1 MTNCHSERS
10 EESVDMELWTVIL
23 LCVVVAVVAAVLAI
37 IHTRQKD
44 IRKVAYMM
52 DALEDGEL
60 NFRFQDKNRFNRTLN
75 RIRTIFEKQRQA
87 HEQDSW
93 TKLSRV
99 LTHEIMNTVSP
110 IASLS
115 DAMAKSVDENGHSE
129 LDIKAGLETISDSS
143 KNLIGFVQTYRQ
155 LSGVARPVR
164 KALDLRELMDGV
176 ISLNSEFAT
185 SCGATC
191 SYRPEEP
198 DLMIYADEG
207 QISQILINLIKN
219 ALQAGAKHIDISA
232 GMGRDDEVVVQVA
245 NDGEPIPAT
254 AQEQIFIPFYTTKK
268 EGSGIGLSISRQIMR
283 NHNGTIE
290 LLSSDARQT
299 VFELR
304 FR

>member
-1 MTNCHSERS
+1 MTFTVWHIIGAC
-10 EESVDMELWTVIL
+10 VIVAMIATVI
-23 LCVVVAVVAAVLAI
+23 ATI
-37 IHTRQKD
+37 RTRRKD
-44 IRKVAYMM
+44 IKKVAYMM

-60 NFRFQDKNRFNRTLN
+60 NFRFQEKNKFNHTLN

-93 TKLSRV
+93 TKLIRV

-115 DAMAKSVDENGHSE
+115 DAMAKSVDKNGHSE

-143 KNLIGFVQTYRQ
+143 KNLIDFVQTYRQ
-155 LSGVARPVR
+155 LSGVAKPIR
-164 KALDLRELMDGV
+164 KALDLRELMDSIIG
-176 ISLNSEFAT
+176 LNSEFAA

-191 SYRPEEP
+191 KYRPAKD

-219 ALQAGAKHIDISA
+219 ALQAGAKHIDITA
-232 GMGRDDEVVVQVA
+232 KMGRDDDVIIQVT
-245 NDGEPIPAT
+245 NDGEPIPVS

-283 NHNGTIE
+283 NHNGSIE
-290 LLSSDARQT
+290 LVRSDAQQT

>member
-1 MTNCHSERS
+1 MTFTIWH
-10 EESVDMELWTVIL
+10 IL
-23 LCVVVAVVAAVLAI
+23 GASGIVAILVAVIATI
-37 IHTRQKD
+37 RTRHQD
-44 IRKVAYMM
+44 IKKVAYMM

-60 NFRFQDKNRFNRTLN
+60 NFRFQDKNKFNRTLN

-93 TKLSRV
+93 TKLIRV

-115 DAMAKSVDENGHSE
+115 DALSKSMDEDGHSE
-129 LDIKAGLETISDSS
+129 LNVKAGLDTISDSS
-143 KNLIGFVQTYRQ
+143 KNLIKFVETYRQ

-164 KALDLRELMDGV
+164 KAIDLKELMAGV
-176 ISLNSEFAT
+176 IALNSEFAAN
-185 SCGATC
+185 CGAIC
-191 SYRPEEP
+191 KYRPEED

-232 GMGRDDEVVVQVA
+232 RMGKDDEVIIDVA
-245 NDGEPIPAT
+245 NDGTPIPVS
-254 AQEQIFIPFYTTKK
+254 AQEQIFVPFFTTKK

-283 NHNGTIE
+283 NHDGTIS
-290 LLSSDARQT
+290 LLRSDVNQT

>member
-1 MTNCHSERS
+1 MTFTIWHIVGVCII
-10 EESVDMELWTVIL
+10 VAI
-23 LCVVVAVVAAVLAI
+23 VVAVISILK
-37 IHTRQKD
+37 TKQKD
-44 IRKVAYMM
+44 IKKVAYMM

-60 NFRFQDKNRFNRTLN
+60 NFRFQDKNKFNRTLN

-93 TKLSRV
+93 TKLIRV

-115 DAMAKSVDENGHSE
+115 DVMAKSVDENGQSE

-143 KNLIGFVQTYRQ
+143 KNLIDFVQTYRQ
-155 LSGVARPVR
+155 LSGVAKPVR
-164 KALDLRELMDGV
+164 KALDLQELMDNI
-176 ISLNSEFAT
+176 ISLNSELAA
-185 SCGATC
+185 SYGAACT
-191 SYRPEEP
+191 YRPEEP

-219 ALQAGAKHIDISA
+219 ALQAGAGHVDITA
-232 GMGRDDEVVVQVA
+232 RMGKDDDVIVRVA
-245 NDGEPIPAT
+245 NDGEPIPVS
-254 AQEQIFIPFYTTKK
+254 AQEQIFIPFFTTKR
-268 EGSGIGLSISRQIMR
+268 EGSGIGLSLSRQIMR

-290 LLSSDARQT
+290 LVGSDAKRT

>member
-1 MTNCHSERS
+1 VSFT
-10 EESVDMELWTVIL
+10 LWHILAACIFVAVIA
-23 LCVVVAVVAAVLAI
+23 AVVATVR
-37 IHTRQKD
+37 TRRKD

-60 NFRFQDKNRFNRTLN
+60 NFRFQETNRFNRTLN

-93 TKLSRV
+93 TKLIRV
-99 LTHEIMNTVSP
+99 LTHEIMNTVAP

-115 DAMAKSVDENGHSE
+115 DALSKSMDENGHSE
-129 LDIKAGLETISDSS
+129 LDVKTGLDTISDSS
-143 KNLIGFVQTYRQ
+143 RNLIKFVETYRQ
-155 LSGVARPVR
+155 LSGVAKPVR
-164 KALDLRELMDGV
+164 KAIDLKELMESV
-176 ISLNSEFAT
+176 ISLNSEFAA
-185 SCGATC
+185 SCGAAC
-191 SYRPEEP
+191 AYRPEED

-219 ALQAGAKHIDISA
+219 ALQAGAKHIGISA
-232 GMGRDDEVVVQVA
+232 RMGKDDEVIVDVA
-245 NDGEPIPAT
+245 NDGEPIPVS
-254 AQEQIFIPFYTTKK
+254 AQEQIFIPFYTTKA

-290 LLSSDARQT
+290 LLRSDAGQT
-299 VFELR
+299 VFELK

>member
-1 MTNCHSERS
+1 MTFTIWH
-10 EESVDMELWTVIL
+10 IL
-23 LCVVVAVVAAVLAI
+23 GASGIVAILVAVIATI
-37 IHTRQKD
+37 RTRHQD
-44 IRKVAYMM
+44 IKKVAYMM

-60 NFRFQDKNRFNRTLN
+60 NFRFQDKNKFNRTLN

-93 TKLSRV
+93 TKLIRV

-115 DAMAKSVDENGHSE
+115 DALSKSMDEDGHSE
-129 LDIKAGLETISDSS
+129 LDVKAGLDTISDSS
-143 KNLIGFVQTYRQ
+143 KNLIKFVETYRQ

-164 KALDLRELMDGV
+164 KAIDLKELMAGV
-176 ISLNSEFAT
+176 IALNSEFAAN
-185 SCGATC
+185 CGAIC
-191 SYRPEEP
+191 KYRPEED

-232 GMGRDDEVVVQVA
+232 RMGKDDEVIIDVT
-245 NDGEPIPAT
+245 NDGTPIPVS
-254 AQEQIFIPFYTTKK
+254 AQEQIFVPFFTTKK

-283 NHNGTIE
+283 NHDGTIS
-290 LLSSDARQT
+290 LLRSDVNQT

>member
-1 MTNCHSERS
+1 M
-10 EESVDMELWTVIL
+10 SVWQIIL
-23 LCVVVAVVAAVLAI
+23 LCVIVAI
-37 IHTRQKD
+37 IAAMIAALHTRHKD
-44 IRKVAYMM
+44 IKKVAYMM

-60 NFRFQDKNRFNRTLN
+60 NFRFLENSRFNRTLN
-75 RIRTIFEKQRQA
+75 RIRTIFERQRQA

-93 TKLSRV
+93 TKLIRV

-115 DAMAKSVDENGHSE
+115 DAMAKSVDKDGHSE

-155 LSGVARPVR
+155 LSGVAKPIR
-164 KALDLRELMDGV
+164 KALDLRELIDGV
-176 ISLNSEFAT
+176 IALNSEVAARF
-185 SCGATC
+185 GATC
-191 SYRPEEP
+191 IFRPEED
-198 DLMIYADEG
+198 DLIIYADEG

-219 ALQAGAKHIDISA
+219 ALQAGAKHIDITA
-232 GMGRDDEVVVQVA
+232 RMGKDDEVIVQVA
-245 NDGEPIPAT
+245 NDGEPIPVS

-283 NHNGTIE
+283 NHNGSIE
-290 LLSSDARQT
+290 LLRSDAAGT

>member
-1 MTNCHSERS
+1 MTF
-10 EESVDMELWTVIL
+10 TVWHIL
-23 LCVVVAVVAAVLAI
+23 GASGIVAILVAVIAVI
-37 IHTRQKD
+37 RTRHQD
-44 IRKVAYMM
+44 IKKVAYMM
-52 DALEDGEL
+52 DAMEDGEL
-60 NFRFQDKNRFNRTLN
+60 NFRFQDKNKFNRTLN

-93 TKLSRV
+93 TKLIRV

-115 DAMAKSVDENGHSE
+115 DALSKSMDKDGHSE
-129 LDIKAGLETISDSS
+129 LDVKAGLDTISDSS
-143 KNLIGFVQTYRQ
+143 KNLIKFVETYRQ

-164 KALDLRELMDGV
+164 KAIDLKELMAGV
-176 ISLNSEFAT
+176 IALNSEFAAN
-185 SCGATC
+185 CGAIC
-191 SYRPEEP
+191 KYRPEED

-232 GMGRDDEVVVQVA
+232 RMGKDDEVIIDVA
-245 NDGEPIPAT
+245 NDGTPIPVS
-254 AQEQIFIPFYTTKK
+254 AQEQIFVPFFTTKN

-283 NHNGTIE
+283 NHNGTIS
-290 LLSSDARQT
+290 LLRSDVNQT

>member
-1 MTNCHSERS
+1 MTF
-10 EESVDMELWTVIL
+10 TVWHIVGA
-23 LCVVVAVVAAVLAI
+23 CIIVAIVVAMIATLR
-37 IHTRQKD
+37 TRHKD
-44 IRKVAYMM
+44 IKKVAYMM

-60 NFRFQDKNRFNRTLN
+60 NFRFQDKNKFNRTLN

-93 TKLSRV
+93 TKLIRV

-115 DAMAKSVDENGHSE
+115 DVMAKSVDENGQSE

-143 KNLIGFVQTYRQ
+143 KNLIEFVQTYRQ
-155 LSGVARPVR
+155 LSGVAKPIRR
-164 KALDLRELMDGV
+164 ALDLQELMDNV
-176 ISLNSEFAT
+176 IALNSELAA
-185 SCGATC
+185 SYGAVCTY
-191 SYRPEEP
+191 SPEEP

-219 ALQAGAKHIDISA
+219 ALQAGAKHVDITA
-232 GMGRDDEVVVQVA
+232 GMGKDDDVIVRVA
-245 NDGEPIPAT
+245 NDGGPIPVS
-254 AQEQIFIPFYTTKK
+254 AQEQIFIPFFTTKK
-268 EGSGIGLSISRQIMR
+268 EGSGIGLSLSRQIMR

-290 LLSSDARQT
+290 LLRSNAQQT

>member
-1 MTNCHSERS
+1 MSF
-10 EESVDMELWTVIL
+10 WQIIL
-23 LCVVVAVVAAVLAI
+23 LCVIVAI
-37 IHTRQKD
+37 IAAMIAALHTRHKD
-44 IRKVAYMM
+44 IKKVAYMM

-60 NFRFQDKNRFNRTLN
+60 NFRFQENSRFNRTLN

-93 TKLSRV
+93 TKLIRV

-115 DAMAKSVDENGHSE
+115 DAMAKSVDKDGHSE

-155 LSGVARPVR
+155 LSGVAKPIR
-164 KALDLRELMDGV
+164 KVLDLRELMDGV
-176 ISLNSEFAT
+176 IALNSEVAASF
-185 SCGATC
+185 GATC
-191 SYRPEEP
+191 IFRPEED
-198 DLMIYADEG
+198 DLIIYADEG

-219 ALQAGAKHIDISA
+219 ALQAGAKHIDITA
-232 GMGRDDEVVVQVA
+232 RMGKDDEVIVQVA
-245 NDGEPIPAT
+245 NDGEPIPVS

-283 NHNGTIE
+283 NHNGSIA
-290 LLSSDARQT
+290 LLRSDAAGT

>member
-1 MTNCHSERS
+1 MTFT
-10 EESVDMELWTVIL
+10 LWHIVGACVI
-23 LCVVVAVVAAVLAI
+23 AAIVAAVIAI
-37 IHTRQKD
+37 IRTRQKD
-44 IRKVAYMM
+44 IKKVAYMM
-52 DALEDGEL
+52 DAMEDGEL
-60 NFRFQDKNRFNRTLN
+60 NFRFRDKNKFNRTLN

-93 TKLSRV
+93 TKLIRV

-115 DAMAKSVDENGHSE
+115 DAMAKSVDEQGHSE

-143 KNLIGFVQTYRQ
+143 KNLIDFVQTYRQ
-155 LSGVARPVR
+155 LSGVAKPIR
-164 KALDLRELMDGV
+164 KALDLQELMDSV
-176 ISLNSEFAT
+176 ISLNSEFAA
-185 SCGATC
+185 SCGAEC
-191 SYRPEEP
+191 VYRPEEP

-232 GMGRDDEVVVQVA
+232 RMGKDDDVIVQVA
-245 NDGEPIPAT
+245 NDGEPIPDS
-254 AQEQIFIPFYTTKK
+254 AQEQIFIPFFTTKQ

-283 NHNGTIE
+283 QHNGSID
-290 LLSSDARQT
+290 LVRSDERQT

>member
-1 MTNCHSERS
+1 MTF
-10 EESVDMELWTVIL
+10 TVWHIIG
-23 LCVVVAVVAAVLAI
+23 VAVIVAIVVAVIATI
-37 IHTRQKD
+37 RTRQKD

-60 NFRFQDKNRFNRTLN
+60 NFRFQDKNKFNRTLN

-93 TKLSRV
+93 TKLIRV

-110 IASLS
+110 ISSLS
-115 DAMAKSVDENGHSE
+115 DAMAKSYDENGHSE
-129 LDIKAGLETISDSS
+129 MDIKAGLETISDSS

-155 LSGVARPVR
+155 LSGVAKPIR
-164 KALDLRELMDGV
+164 KALDLRELMDSV
-176 ISLNSEFAT
+176 IGLNREFAA

-191 SYRPEEP
+191 KFRPEDD

-219 ALQAGAKHIDISA
+219 ALQAGARHIDITA
-232 GMGRDDEVVVQVA
+232 KMGKDDDVIIQVA
-245 NDGEPIPAT
+245 NDGEPIPVA
-254 AQEQIFIPFYTTKK
+254 AQEQIFIPFYTPKK
-268 EGSGIGLSISRQIMR
+268 EGSGIGLSLARQIMR
-283 NHNGTIE
+283 QHNGSIE
-290 LLSSDARQT
+290 LLQSDASRT

>member
-1 MTNCHSERS
+1 MP
-10 EESVDMELWTVIL
+10 LWQIIL
-23 LCVVVAVVAAVLAI
+23 LVVLAAVIAAVLAAV
-37 IHTRQKD
+37 HVRRSD
-44 IRKVAYMM
+44 IKKVGYMM

-60 NFRFQDKNRFNRTLN
+60 NFRFQEKNKFNRTLN
-75 RIRTIFEKQRQA
+75 RIRTIFEKQRQQ

-93 TKLSRV
+93 TKLIRV

-155 LSGVARPVR
+155 LSGVAKPVR
-164 KALDLRELMDGV
+164 KALFLQDLMDNV
-176 ISLNSEFAT
+176 ISLNSEFAA
-185 SCGATC
+185 SCGAVCT
-191 SYRPEEP
+191 YRPEES
-198 DLMIYADEG
+198 DLMVYADEG

-219 ALQAGAKHIDISA
+219 ALQAGAKHIDITA
-232 GMGRDDEVVVQVA
+232 RMGKDDEVIVRVA
-245 NDGEPIPAT
+245 NDGEAIPVS

-283 NHNGTIE
+283 NHNGSIE
-290 LLSSDARQT
+290 LVRSDDRQT
-299 VFELR
+299 IFELR

>member
-1 MTNCHSERS
+1 MSFTVWHIVGV
-10 EESVDMELWTVIL
+10 SVI
-23 LCVVVAVVAAVLAI
+23 VAIVAAVIASVR
-37 IHTRQKD
+37 TRRKD

-60 NFRFQDKNRFNRTLN
+60 NFRFQEKNKFNRTLN

-93 TKLSRV
+93 TKLIRV

-115 DAMAKSVDENGHSE
+115 DALSKSMDENGHSE
-129 LDIKAGLETISDSS
+129 LDVKTGLDTISDSS
-143 KNLIGFVQTYRQ
+143 KNLIKFVETYRQ

-164 KALDLRELMDGV
+164 KAIDLKDLMTG
-176 ISLNSEFAT
+176 IIALNSEFAA

-191 SYRPEEP
+191 KYRPEED

-219 ALQAGAKHIDISA
+219 ALQAGAKHIDITA
-232 GMGRDDEVVVQVA
+232 KMGRDDDVIVQVA
-245 NDGEPIPAT
+245 NDGEPIPVS

-268 EGSGIGLSISRQIMR
+268 DGSGIGLSISRQIMR

-290 LLSSDARQT
+290 LLRSDAQQT

>member
-1 MTNCHSERS
+1 MTFTIWHIIGACAI
-10 EESVDMELWTVIL
+10 VAII
-23 LCVVVAVVAAVLAI
+23 VAVIATI
-37 IHTRQKD
+37 RTRRKD
-44 IRKVAYMM
+44 IKKVAYMM

-60 NFRFQDKNRFNRTLN
+60 NFRFQDKNKFNRTLN

-93 TKLSRV
+93 TKLIRV

-155 LSGVARPVR
+155 LSGVAKPVR
-164 KALDLRELMDGV
+164 KALALQELMDGV
-176 ISLNSEFAT
+176 ISLNSGFAA

-191 SYRPEEP
+191 QYRPEED

-219 ALQAGAKHIDISA
+219 ALQAGAKHIDITA
-232 GMGRDDEVVVQVA
+232 KMGKDDEVIVQVA
-245 NDGEPIPAT
+245 NDGEPIQVS

-290 LLSSDARQT
+290 LVRSDAQQT

>member
-1 MTNCHSERS
+1 MT
-10 EESVDMELWTVIL
+10 LWQIIL
-23 LCVVVAVVAAVLAI
+23 LVFCVAAVAAGLAAWYV
-37 IHTRQKD
+37 RRKD
-44 IRKVAYMM
+44 IQKVAYMM

-75 RIRTIFEKQRQA
+75 RIRTIFEKQRQE

-93 TKLSRV
+93 TKLIRV

-115 DAMAKSVDENGHSE
+115 DAMAKSVDENGRSE
-129 LDIKAGLETISDSS
+129 LDVKAGLETISDSA

-164 KALDLRELMDGV
+164 KALDLQELMDGV
-176 ISLNSEFAT
+176 ISLNREYLL
-185 SCGATC
+185 SCGAACT
-191 SYRPEEP
+191 YRPEEK
-198 DLMIYADEG
+198 DLMIFADEG

-219 ALQAGAKHIDISA
+219 ALQAGAKQIDLSA
-232 GMGRDDEVVVQVA
+232 RMGKDDEVIVEVA
-245 NDGEPIPAT
+245 NDGEPIPPS
-254 AQEQIFIPFYTTKK
+254 AQEQIFIPFYTTKA

-283 NHNGTIE
+283 NHNGSIE
-290 LLSSDARQT
+290 LLRSEAGRT
-299 VFELR
+299 VFGLR

>member
-1 MTNCHSERS
+1 MST
-10 EESVDMELWTVIL
+10 WQIIL
-23 LCVVVAVVAAVLAI
+23 LCVAVALVAAVLAVI
-37 IHTRQKD
+37 CTRRKD
-44 IRKVAYMM
+44 IKKVAYMM

-93 TKLSRV
+93 TKLIRV

-115 DAMAKSVDENGHSE
+115 DAMAKSVDENGHSD
-129 LDIKAGLETISDSS
+129 LDIKSGLETISDSS
-143 KNLIGFVQTYRQ
+143 KNLIDFVQTYRQ
-155 LSGVARPVR
+155 LSGVAKPVR
-164 KALDLRELMDGV
+164 KALDLRELMEGV
-176 ISLNSEFAT
+176 IALNSEFAT
-185 SCGATC
+185 SCDAAC
-191 SYRPEEP
+191 SYRPEED

-219 ALQAGAKHIDISA
+219 ALQAGAKHIDITA
-232 GMGRDDEVVVQVA
+232 RMGKDDDVIVQVA
-245 NDGEPIPAT
+245 NDGEPIPVS

-290 LLSSDARQT
+290 LLRSDARQT

>member
-1 MTNCHSERS
+1 MTF
-10 EESVDMELWTVIL
+10 TVWHI
-23 LCVVVAVVAAVLAI
+23 VGASTIVAIVAAVVASI
-37 IHTRQKD
+37 RTRRKD
-44 IRKVAYMM
+44 IKKVAYMM

-60 NFRFQDKNRFNRTLN
+60 NFRFQDKNKFNRTLN
-75 RIRTIFEKQRQA
+75 RIREKQRQA

-93 TKLSRV
+93 TKLIRV

-155 LSGVARPVR
+155 LSGVAKPIR
-164 KALDLRELMDGV
+164 KALDLQELMDSV
-176 ISLNSEFAT
+176 IGLNSEFAA
-185 SCGATC
+185 SCSATC
-191 SYRPEEP
+191 KYRPEED

-219 ALQAGAKHIDISA
+219 ALQAGAKHIDITA
-232 GMGRDDEVVVQVA
+232 RMGKDDEVIIDVA
-245 NDGEPIPAT
+245 NDGEPIPVT
-254 AQEQIFIPFYTTKK
+254 AQEQIFVPFFTTKK

-283 NHNGTIE
+283 QHNGTID
-290 LLSSDARQT
+290 LLRSDVNQT

>member
-1 MTNCHSERS
+1 MTFTIWH
-10 EESVDMELWTVIL
+10 IL
-23 LCVVVAVVAAVLAI
+23 GASGIVAILVAVIAVI
-37 IHTRQKD
+37 KTRHQD
-44 IRKVAYMM
+44 IKKVAYMM

-60 NFRFQDKNRFNRTLN
+60 NFRFQDKNKFNRTLN

-93 TKLSRV
+93 TKLIRV

-115 DAMAKSVDENGHSE
+115 DALSKSMDEDGHSE
-129 LDIKAGLETISDSS
+129 LDVKAGLDTISDSS
-143 KNLIGFVQTYRQ
+143 KNLIKFVETYRQ

-164 KALDLRELMDGV
+164 KAIDLKELMAGV
-176 ISLNSEFAT
+176 IALNSEFAAN
-185 SCGATC
+185 CGAIC
-191 SYRPEEP
+191 KYCPEED

-232 GMGRDDEVVVQVA
+232 RMGKDDEVIIDVA
-245 NDGEPIPAT
+245 NDGTPIPFS
-254 AQEQIFIPFYTTKK
+254 AQEQIFVPFFTTKN

-283 NHNGTIE
+283 NHNGTIS
-290 LLSSDARQT
+290 LLRSDVNQT
-299 VFELR
+299 IFELR

>member
-1 MTNCHSERS
+1 MTFTIWH
-10 EESVDMELWTVIL
+10 IL
-23 LCVVVAVVAAVLAI
+23 GASGIVAILVAVIAI
-37 IHTRQKD
+37 IRTRHQD
-44 IRKVAYMM
+44 IKKVAYMM

-60 NFRFQDKNRFNRTLN
+60 NFRFQDKNKFNRTLN

-93 TKLSRV
+93 TKLIRV

-115 DAMAKSVDENGHSE
+115 DALSKSMDEDGHSE
-129 LDIKAGLETISDSS
+129 LDVKAGLDTISDSS
-143 KNLIGFVQTYRQ
+143 KNLIKFVETYRQ

-164 KALDLRELMDGV
+164 KAIDLKELMAGV
-176 ISLNSEFAT
+176 IALNSEFAAN
-185 SCGATC
+185 CGAIC
-191 SYRPEEP
+191 KYRPEEE

-232 GMGRDDEVVVQVA
+232 RMGKDDEVIIDVA
-245 NDGEPIPAT
+245 NDGTPIPVS
-254 AQEQIFIPFYTTKK
+254 AQEQIFVPFFTTKK

-283 NHNGTIE
+283 NHDGTIS
-290 LLSSDARQT
+290 LLRSDVNQT

>member
-1 MTNCHSERS
+1 MTFTVWHIIGAC
-10 EESVDMELWTVIL
+10 VIVAMIATVI
-23 LCVVVAVVAAVLAI
+23 ATI
-37 IHTRQKD
+37 RTRRKD
-44 IRKVAYMM
+44 IKKVAYMM

-60 NFRFQDKNRFNRTLN
+60 NFRFQEKNKFNRTLN

-93 TKLSRV
+93 TKLIRV

-115 DAMAKSVDENGHSE
+115 DAMAKSVDKNGHSE

-143 KNLIGFVQTYRQ
+143 KNLVGFVQTYRQ
-155 LSGVARPVR
+155 LSGVAKPIR
-164 KALDLRELMDGV
+164 KALDLRELMDSV
-176 ISLNSEFAT
+176 IGLNSEFAA

-191 SYRPEEP
+191 KYRPEED

-219 ALQAGAKHIDISA
+219 ALQAGAKHIDITA
-232 GMGRDDEVVVQVA
+232 KMGRDDDVIVQVA
-245 NDGEPIPAT
+245 NDGEPSPVS

-283 NHNGTIE
+283 NHNGTNE
-290 LLSSDARQT
+290 LLRSDAQQT

>member
-1 MTNCHSERS
+1 MTFTIWH
-10 EESVDMELWTVIL
+10 IL
-23 LCVVVAVVAAVLAI
+23 GASGIVAILVAVIAVI
-37 IHTRQKD
+37 RTRHQD
-44 IRKVAYMM
+44 IKKVAYMM

-60 NFRFQDKNRFNRTLN
+60 NSRFQDKNKFNRTLN

-93 TKLSRV
+93 TKLIRV

-115 DAMAKSVDENGHSE
+115 DALSKSMDEDGHSE
-129 LDIKAGLETISDSS
+129 LDVKAGLDTISDSS
-143 KNLIGFVQTYRQ
+143 KNLIKFVETYRQ

-164 KALDLRELMDGV
+164 KAIDLKELMAGV
-176 ISLNSEFAT
+176 IALNSEFAAN
-185 SCGATC
+185 CGAIC
-191 SYRPEEP
+191 KYRPEED

-232 GMGRDDEVVVQVA
+232 RMGKDDEVIIDVA
-245 NDGEPIPAT
+245 NDGTPIPVS
-254 AQEQIFIPFYTTKK
+254 AQEQIFVPFFTTKN

-283 NHNGTIE
+283 NHNGTIS
-290 LLSSDARQT
+290 LLRSDVNQT

>member
-1 MTNCHSERS
+1 MP
-10 EESVDMELWTVIL
+10 VWAIIGI
-23 LCVVVAVVAAVLAI
+23 AVAAALIAWVLASV
-37 IHTRQKD
+37 HTRRKD
-44 IRKVAYMM
+44 IKKVAYMM

-60 NFRFQDKNRFNRTLN
+60 NFRFQDRNKFNRTLN

-93 TKLSRV
+93 TKLIRV

-115 DAMAKSVDENGHSE
+115 DVMAKSVDENGQSE

-143 KNLIGFVQTYRQ
+143 KNLIEFVQTYRQ
-155 LSGVARPVR
+155 LSGVAKPIRR
-164 KALDLRELMDGV
+164 ALDLQELMDNV
-176 ISLNSEFAT
+176 IALNSELAA
-185 SCGATC
+185 SYGAVCT
-191 SYRPEEP
+191 YRPEEP

-219 ALQAGAKHIDISA
+219 ALQAGAKHVDITA
-232 GMGRDDEVVVQVA
+232 GMGKDDDVIVRVA
-245 NDGEPIPAT
+245 NDGEPIPVS

-268 EGSGIGLSISRQIMR
+268 EGSGIGLSLSRQIMR

-290 LLSSDARQT
+290 LLRSNAQQT